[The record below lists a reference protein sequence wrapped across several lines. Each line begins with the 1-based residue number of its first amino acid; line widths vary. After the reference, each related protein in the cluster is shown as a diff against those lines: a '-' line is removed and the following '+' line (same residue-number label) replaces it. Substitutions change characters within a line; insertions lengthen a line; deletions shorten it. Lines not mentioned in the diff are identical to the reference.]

1 MKPQNN
7 CNMNTEKRLRSL
19 LQEVRLIAGTID
31 TKHGRQIVNYCDK
44 IGVAFRRRRV
54 AEPAFS
60 EGESAS
66 QVEKRY
72 VARKA
77 ILSALLSGRRISLLD
92 SAEFQVSQMHT
103 QMHLIATKDLLELPN
118 YVLRSEW
125 VPCGIAGARCK
136 EYWLEKT
143 EE

>member
-1 MKPQNN
+1 MNN
-7 CNMNTEKRLRSL
+7 EKRLRSL

-44 IGVAFRRRRV
+44 IGVAFRRRV

-60 EGESAS
+60 EGESTS

-103 QMHLIATKDLLELPN
+103 QMHLIATKDLLELPD

-125 VPCGIAGARCK
+125 VPCGTAGARCK
-136 EYWLEKT
+136 EYWLEKL
-143 EE
+143 EG